1 MTVNGRHFEMF
12 NAGVLA
18 LSEKLVNEPLPI
30 ATIQDAVIEFL
41 YDRDDVVVFG
51 AQAVNVY
58 TSELRM
64 SQDVDVLATRAAQ
77 LAEELRLFLNER
89 FHIAVR
95 VRHVAEGKGL
105 RLYQIRKTGNRHL
118 VDVRPVESLPPH
130 RRVGR
135 VLVAAPEELIAQKII
150 AYHSRRGQPK
160 SGTDW
165 RDIAMLLLAFPEL
178 KNENS
183 AVAERLRAANASD
196 AVVQMWREI
205 VAQEIRPTDEDSE
218 FE

>member
-1 MTVNGRHFEMF
+1 MF

-64 SQDVDVLATRAAQ
+64 SQDVDVLSTRAAQ
-77 LAEELRLFLNER
+77 LAEELRAFLNQR

-95 VRHVAEGKGL
+95 VRQVAEGKGL
-105 RLYQIRKTGNRHL
+105 RLYQVRKTGNRHL
-118 VDVRPVESLPPH
+118 VDIRPVELLPPH

-135 VLVAAPEELIAQKII
+135 VLVATPEELVAQKVI
-150 AYHSRRGQPK
+150 AVHQRSGQPK
-160 SGTDW
+160 AFTDR
-165 RDIAMLLLAFPEL
+165 RDLAMLLLAFPEL

-183 AVAERLRAANASD
+183 TVADRLRAANASD
-196 AVVQMWREI
+196 EVMRLWREI
-205 VAQEIRPTDEDSE
+205 VAQEIRAADEDSE